1 MTFRLTVSF
10 TRLPEYVRPYWELIE
25 TCIGPQLTRQWDNFW
40 PRYKDK
46 SAHVWVTSVLSR
58 DVAPSDYGKVYY
70 LTIQESLVEAGH
82 SQRRPGLHVDSP
94 GEVKIKASASSPSS
108 EGLSKGNGS
117 SHMWK
122 GHHWGQGNAHYVDV
136 GDSGDSDDW
145 AEENDNYFV
154 VYGGIFIASSVANSC
169 KAWNC
174 EVAPEAVK
182 RYKVR
187 PWGD

>member
-1 MTFRLTVSF
+1 MS
-10 TRLPEYVRPYWELIE
+10 
-25 TCIGPQLTRQWDNFW
+25 G
-40 PRYKDK
+40 
-46 SAHVWVTSVLSR
+46 SVMSILSR

-94 GEVKIKASASSPSS
+94 GQVKIKPSASSPSS

-117 SHMWK
+117 SHMWN
-122 GHHWGQGNAHYVDV
+122 GHHWGQGNAHCVDV
-136 GDSGDSDDW
+136 GDSRDSDDW

-169 KAWNC
+169 RAWNC
-174 EVAPEAVK
+174 EVAPEAVR